1 MWKRRELLT
10 ARAFLGRAPLDV
22 LNSIGQQAADFAD
35 HLLTRVHGFS
45 AEELRDPDPER
56 FGRMLTQ
63 LPPVLAHA
71 RLHHLVQHRPELEE
85 DWDVAVVELLRCAD
99 TPGTA
104 VPDHRDPAG
113 REATAPLA
121 PESEQERNVQVK
133 SQPAPQGL
141 SAAAEALR
149 HAAAALAGDLRALA
163 DLVESGG
170 TVEPADLE
178 DRLAVY
184 TADRARLAEQITGTG
199 QRWDAAAT
207 FEDLDAVIAELAA
220 AQQQAAARHARAEEL
235 RVRYDRYTDMLQEED
250 DEVARAGLESARGRI
265 AEQIVELGG
274 VLPAPAAVSLDLPHQ
289 LMPEQAPALAEDAAP
304 EPSAEPTPEAVE
316 EPEPVADAVPAE
328 EDWPDDD
335 TAPAADPEPTPELR
349 EEPVPKSA
357 PAQPPASESTA
368 RPVTVAEPEQ
378 EPEEEEEQ
386 EQRLAFLPWEPSAGG
401 AGPVAELVRQSRLAE
416 AFWYTRGS
424 DEVALRADTLA
435 FAEAAFACQDN
446 DTATAVLSAFG
457 HGAAEFRDDR
467 SAQIAATVASLRAG
481 LVAGW
486 PNDLLNQAEP
496 ITGLPA
502 PWARLLEA
510 AASTVRHCQ
519 RVNPAGGWLVDPAPG
534 LTREVIGDQA
544 RELLVTLPQRRTS
557 YARATQVLTRL
568 ASDGQPLGTTLRTIV
583 EWAQG
588 RAGLEAL
595 DAVAEQFARRDCG
608 ERLIL
613 DADVMVRTSKQARE
627 PIEAKAK
634 QALLRAIA
642 SVSDLLDR
650 ARSIA
655 ASQAGAGLSGSLKGV
670 LTRVANEPA
679 PPGVEGALLHLLR
692 QWLCGKAPAATPLS
706 VGDHEGFPE
715 DLRDHRP
722 DVRPLLVLADL
733 PRLGDGSPDPDA
745 DGFDEAALSP
755 LLSRVDGDAA
765 LRAHCERG
773 DLHLAEALAAALG
786 EGAVPAVGDAPVRTD
801 HARTIEAART
811 SWSTR
816 LRAEHADASGLL
828 AELRIQQAPDSAAER
843 KFSAELA
850 GLEQPQPDG
859 AYRAAV
865 EQIRALAGR
874 LSEAVSAYAG
884 QLRADIAEL
893 ELSETDRTRFEQA
906 LDKHDLVTAAEYLA
920 LARRGE
926 PLPDWSALD
935 WGADLTEF
943 SAGLGLSV
951 TQRQG
956 QGYSAEP
963 WARRY
968 APNGELTEAVGPAL
982 EAWEA
987 LCNASTRA
995 REWQRHLPR
1004 VLRLLGLEVDPG
1016 SLTHVDDGQR
1026 RIGLLRTTVRAKVS
1040 ESRPGYV
1047 ASLGSRAQ
1055 GRYTVVIVPEEAVG
1069 RSVLDLLDARDSG
1082 ATLILYLHP
1091 LGLAGRRKLAE
1102 RARAGAR
1109 QALVVDPA
1117 VLGWIAARSPRSFR
1131 ALQRVTLPWTGF
1143 NPYTPFVAGLV
1154 PPEVFYGRTQEINQV
1169 VDPLGGLFLYGGR
1182 QLGKSALLRR
1192 VESTFATE
1200 HHKVVYLDLK
1210 AHGIGEAEPAE
1221 RIWPNLAAQLQRVGV
1236 LEQVGTKW
1244 VPDKVLEQIENWLT
1258 ADPQRRLLVLADE
1271 ADAFLTADSRS
1282 ANGHGGES
1290 TFPNVLRLK
1299 RLMDSTGRR
1308 FKVVFA
1314 GLHQVQ
1320 RFGALSNVPLTHGGP
1335 DVLVGPLHPTEA
1347 QPLVVEP
1354 MAALG
1359 YTFERPE
1366 LAWQVLAATNFQAS
1380 LVQIFCDQ
1388 LVSALR
1394 AKPVADRWP
1403 ITVTEADVRAVTASP
1418 QVRERI
1424 AERMRITIN
1433 LEDRYRV
1440 LTLVIAL
1447 LSLKDAHRRGY
1458 QPDEL
1463 LQEAR
1468 ERWREGFDNLNSS
1481 QVRIYLDEMVG
1492 LGLLVRQP
1500 GDDPTYAVRSPNV
1513 VGVLGTPDALE
1524 HELRDTEFRLPIE
1537 YNPRYSRRLLGHSPS
1552 GIQTFS
1558 PLTED
1563 QLHTVT
1569 GQGVSAVCVTEVLRP
1584 SLVVDAVEAYAAA
1597 RGITVHRTDGP
1608 GLKSRLTALAK
1619 AKAKEKDAQLV
1630 IVDLR
1635 RRSQAEL
1642 TDALDRLREHTAAAS
1657 PAARSAVII
1666 VDPMGVYERTDLI
1679 GEAIRPQRW
1688 TADSLRAW
1696 PESPFETPERRRRL
1710 VEATG
1715 GWPELVEQTVHQVSR
1730 TGTSVDAALE
1740 GVRNATT
1747 RADFGAVHLQ
1757 KVGLDRN
1764 LAELLTRWT
1773 ELLESPEEDT
1783 PARIASIIDVPEDQ
1797 VLDLVRRLTDLGVL
1811 DEGDN
1816 GIALDPVT
1824 FRALAATAG
1833 QE

>member
-1 MWKRRELLT
+1 M
-10 ARAFLGRAPLDV
+10 
-22 LNSIGQQAADFAD
+22 
-35 HLLTRVHGFS
+35 
-45 AEELRDPDPER
+45 
-56 FGRMLTQ
+56 
-63 LPPVLAHA
+63 
-71 RLHHLVQHRPELEE
+71 
-85 DWDVAVVELLRCAD
+85 
-99 TPGTA
+99 
-104 VPDHRDPAG
+104 
-113 REATAPLA
+113 
-121 PESEQERNVQVK
+121 K
-133 SQPAPQGL
+133 SQPAHQVL
-141 SAAAEALR
+141 SAAAEELR
-149 HAAAALAGDLRALA
+149 HAATTLARDLRTLA
-163 DLVESGG
+163 DLAETGSVL
-170 TVEPADLE
+170 EPAGLD
-178 DRLAVY
+178 DKLAVY
-184 TADRARLAEQITGTG
+184 TAGRALLAEQVAGTG
-199 QRWDAAAT
+199 HRWEAAAT
-207 FEDLDAVIAELAA
+207 FDDLDSVIANLAEA
-220 AQQQAAARHARAEEL
+220 HEQAEARHARAAEL
-235 RVRYDRYTDMLQEED
+235 RVRYDRYTDLLQDED
-250 DEVARAGLESARGRI
+250 DAVARTALEAARGRI
-265 AEQIVELGG
+265 AEQIEEIGG
-274 VLPAPAAVSLDLPHQ
+274 VLPTPTVVPVDLPHQ
-289 LMPEQAPALAEDAAP
+289 PEPEQAPVPED
-304 EPSAEPTPEAVE
+304 ES
-316 EPEPVADAVPAE
+316 EPEPPTDATPAPNPAE
-328 EDWPDDD
+328 EDGPAGD
-335 TAPAADPEPTPELR
+335 TAPSADEESTAGSQPQPQSREDAQEEPAQGSPSAQPPVSEPAADLDPEP
-349 EEPVPKSA
+349 
-357 PAQPPASESTA
+357 
-368 RPVTVAEPEQ
+368 
-378 EPEEEEEQ
+378 
-386 EQRLAFLPWEPSAGG
+386 EQRPSFLPWQPLAEGP
-401 AGPVAELVRQSRLAE
+401 GPVAELVRQGRLAE

-424 DEVALRADTLA
+424 DEGTLRADTLA
-435 FAEAAFACQDN
+435 FAEAAFACQDS
-446 DTATAVLSAFG
+446 DAATAVLSAFG
-457 HGAAEFRDDR
+457 HGPAEFRDDR
-467 SAQIAATVASLRAG
+467 SAQIVATVASLRAG

-510 AASTVRHCQ
+510 AGATVRHCK
-519 RVNPAGGWLVDPAPG
+519 RVNPTGGWLVDPAPG
-534 LTREVIGDQA
+534 LTREVIGEQA
-544 RELLVTLPQRRTS
+544 RELLVTLPQRKTS

-568 ASDGQPLGTTLRTIV
+568 ASEGQPLGITLRTIV

-608 ERLIL
+608 ERLIV
-613 DADVMVRTSKQARE
+613 DADVMVRTSKQGRE

-634 QALLRAIA
+634 QALLRAIT

-670 LTRVANEPA
+670 LAHVADEPS
-679 PPGVEGALLHLLR
+679 PPGVDGALLHLLR
-692 QWLCGKAPAATPLS
+692 QWLCGKALVATPLS
-706 VGDHEGFPE
+706 VGDDEGFPE

-722 DVRPLLVLADL
+722 DARPLLVLTDL
-733 PRLGDGSPDPDA
+733 PRLDDGTPDPDA
-745 DGFDEAALSP
+745 DGYGEEALSP

-765 LRAHCERG
+765 LRAHSERG
-773 DLHLAEALAAALG
+773 DLHLAEALASALG
-786 EGAVPAVGDAPVRTD
+786 EGAVPAVGTGAVRAAD

-811 SWSTR
+811 NWSTR

-828 AELRIQQAPDSAAER
+828 AELRIQQAPDPAAER
-843 KFSAELA
+843 EFSAELA
-850 GLEQPQPDG
+850 GLDQPRPDG

-865 EQIRALAGR
+865 EQVRALTGR
-874 LSEAVSAYAG
+874 LREAVSAYAG
-884 QLRADIAEL
+884 QLRADISEL
-893 ELSETDRTRFEQA
+893 ELSDSDRSRFEQA
-906 LDKHDLVTAAEYLA
+906 LDKRDLVTAAEYLA
-920 LARRGE
+920 MARRGE

-943 SAGLGLSV
+943 SAGLGLRV

-963 WARRY
+963 WARHY
-968 APNGELTEAVGPAL
+968 AANGELTEAVGPAL

-1004 VLRLLGLEVDPG
+1004 VLRLLGLEADPG

-1047 ASLGSRAQ
+1047 ASLGSRARGQ
-1055 GRYTVVIVPEEAVG
+1055 YTVVIVPEELVG
-1069 RSVLDLLDARDSG
+1069 RSVLDLLDERDSG
-1082 ATLILYLHP
+1082 ATLVLYLHP
-1091 LGLAGRRKLAE
+1091 LGLAGRRRLAE

-1109 QALVVDPA
+1109 PALVVDPA

-1154 PPEVFYGRTQEINQV
+1154 PPEVFYGRTQEIDQV

-1200 HHKVVYLDLK
+1200 HRKVVYLDLK

-1221 RIWPNLAAQLQRVGV
+1221 RIWPNLAAQLHRVGV
-1236 LEQVGTKW
+1236 LRQVGAKC
-1244 VPDKVLEQIENWLT
+1244 VPDTVLDQIENWLT

-1299 RLMDSTGRR
+1299 RLMDSTERR

-1320 RFGALSNVPLTHGGP
+1320 RFGTLSNVPLTHGGP
-1335 DVLVGPLHPTEA
+1335 DVLVGPLHPSEA

-1394 AKPVADRWP
+1394 AKPVADHWP
-1403 ITVTEADVRAVTASP
+1403 ITVTEADVRTVTASP

-1447 LSLKDAHRRGY
+1447 RSLKDAHRRGY

-1468 ERWREGFDNLNSS
+1468 ERWRDGFENLNSS

-1513 VGVLGTPDALE
+1513 IGVLGTPDALE

-1552 GIQTFS
+1552 GVQTFS

-1563 QLHTVT
+1563 QLHAAT

-1584 SLVVDAVEAYAAA
+1584 ALAVKAIEAYAAA
-1597 RGITVHRTDGP
+1597 RGITVAHSDGP
-1608 GLKSRLTALAK
+1608 RLKSSLATLAK
-1619 AKAKEKDAQLV
+1619 GKVAQLV

-1635 RRSQAEL
+1635 RRSQGEL
-1642 TDALDRLREHTAAAS
+1642 TNALDRLREHTAAAS
-1657 PAARSAVII
+1657 PADRSAVII

-1715 GWPELVEQTVHQVSR
+1715 GWPALVEQTIHQVSR

-1740 GVRNATT
+1740 GIRNVTA
-1747 RADFGAVHLQ
+1747 RADYGAVHLQ
-1757 KVGLDRN
+1757 NVGLDKN

-1811 DEGDN
+1811 DEGDK

-1824 FRALAATAG
+1824 FRALVSAAE